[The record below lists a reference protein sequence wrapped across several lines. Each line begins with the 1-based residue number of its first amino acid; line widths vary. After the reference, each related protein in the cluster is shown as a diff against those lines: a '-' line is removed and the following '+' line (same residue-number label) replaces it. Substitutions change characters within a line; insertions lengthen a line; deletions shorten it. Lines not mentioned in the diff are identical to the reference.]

1 MPTNASPKA
10 EAYRERAKLCIRLA
24 DVTDDLW
31 TKDALRRCCAEMLQ
45 IAQDL
50 EATEPTPRFYVA
62 G

>member
-1 MPTNASPKA
+1 MKASPKA
-10 EAYRERAKLCIRLA
+10 ETYREQAKLCVRLA

-31 TKDALRRCCAEMLQ
+31 TKDALCRRCADMLQ